1 MTGAIIAN
9 APVTD
14 LPRSNERSVK
24 IRFRDITKEFA
35 PHAGG
40 APANVAVAVARAAGL
55 YEGGRKP
62 VYMFG
67 AACVLLAAFPA
78 FALIYYRMDSYIWV
92 GLAAALALGH
102 AAMYAPQAAFYSEF
116 FPTPIRASGVSFI
129 QQIGALIGS
138 VGTLAAGW
146 LLEIANG
153 APWALAGYIGLGCI
167 ITIACTAALPETAP
181 RLGRWKDLVSGLSG
195 ERVGGE
201 ASLGAK

>member
-1 MTGAIIAN
+1 MTSASLVAIVLELISMPFFGALSDRI
-9 APVTD
+9 
-14 LPRSNERSVK
+14 
-24 IRFRDITKEFA
+24 
-35 PHAGG
+35 
-40 APANVAVAVARAAGL
+40 
-55 YEGGRKP
+55 GRKP

-67 AACVLLAAFPA
+67 ATCVLLATFPA
-78 FALIYYRMDSYIWV
+78 FALIYYRMDSYIWI

-102 AAMYAPQAAFYSEF
+102 SAMYGPQAAYFSEF

-146 LLEIANG
+146 LLEVAGG

-181 RLGRWKDLVSGLSG
+181 RLGKWKDLVSGFSG
-195 ERVGGE
+195 SDGLRGE
-201 ASLGAK
+201 ARMGTK